1 MKKFLLACLLCVSAQ
16 ANSYTFTITGS
27 VSSLTQATSLFSIG
41 DTFSAQLVVDSSATD
56 TRPGETDIGNY
67 TYVRPASVV
76 FSNGY
81 VMNAPSY
88 DYVVANDYY
97 IVPLNATLDSLD
109 FYLKDGSNSIR
120 LGFETRLAL
129 DTFSSDAFQVPG
141 NPIVPLGTDWYFRP
155 PEQGGLYVFGSL
167 SSLTVSETTVPD
179 SGGGLS
185 LALGLGLALA
195 VHHRWRRQRPIR

>member
-1 MKKFLLACLLCVSAQ
+1 MKKFLLACLLCASAQ

-27 VSSLTQATSLFSIG
+27 VSSLSQATSLFSIG

-67 TYVRPASVV
+67 KYVRPASVV

-81 VMNAPSY
+81 VMSTPSY
-88 DYVVANDYY
+88 DYVVANDHYFDA
-97 IVPLNATLDSLD
+97 LTATFDSLD
-109 FYLKDGSNSIR
+109 FYLRDGAGSIR

-129 DTFSSDAFQVPG
+129 GTFSSDSFQVPSS
-141 NPIVPLGTDWYFRP
+141 PIVPLGTDWFFMP
-155 PEQGGLYVFGSL
+155 PEQGGLFVFGSL